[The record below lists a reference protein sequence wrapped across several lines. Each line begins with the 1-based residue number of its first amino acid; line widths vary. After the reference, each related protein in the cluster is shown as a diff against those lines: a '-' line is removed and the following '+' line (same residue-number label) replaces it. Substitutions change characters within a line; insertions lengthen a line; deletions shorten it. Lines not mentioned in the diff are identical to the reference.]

1 MLVPRG
7 LRHILQH
14 AQPLLNRALP
24 VRRKLLPLRQDIA
37 LNVVALLRR
46 QPAPIGSCLSHL
58 LLLSWR
64 QLLKA
69 LVVLENF
76 LLLLPRQT
84 VESLWRRSVCQRRP
98 ARIIIRPRRHPRATW
113 VRGRRPM
120 RVRIRRTV
128 RARVLPLA
136 LRSPRILL
144 LLSLRL
150 PLFLSWLL
158 LWRPILLS
166 ILSPI
171 RARSLRERR
180 HGQRRAHSQRHQPSR
195 ELEFPFHF
203 PLHLLIL
210 IRVARLVRHRLRQL
224 AQRRKIRNHIVVFQ
238 NLH

>member
-14 AQPLLNRALP
+14 AQPLLNRTLP

-37 LNVVALLRR
+37 LNVVALFRR

-150 PLFLSWLL
+150 PLFLSRL

-210 IRVARLVRHRLRQL
+210 VRVARLVRHRLRQL
-224 AQRRKIRNHIVVFQ
+224 AQRRKIRNHIV
-238 NLH
+238 